1 MNQAYIENYA
11 NDSTDIMTWDDVSSF
26 VFTIKHGFKTNPK
39 SAVTWEEDWQTIT
52 DNTYAAADI
61 DSWQML
67 TITPDLLANGVVK
80 FNITDGTT
88 NYETNEFDMD
98 GLTTLRLWVYMTGAG
113 LTLQAGIDVFV
124 QAV

>member
-1 MNQAYIENYA
+1 MNQAYIENYSS
-11 NDSTDIMTWDDVSSF
+11 NSTDIMTWDDVSSF

-39 SAVTWEEDWQTIT
+39 STVTWEEDFQTIT

-61 DSWQML
+61 DTWQML

-80 FNITDGTT
+80 FNINDGT
-88 NYETNEFDMD
+88 NDYETNEFDMD
-98 GLTTLRLWVYMTGAG
+98 GLTTLRLWVYMTGSG
-113 LTLQAGIDVFV
+113 LTLQSGVDIFV